1 MSYLNKLK
9 TVTDMIRN
17 SSERINQVTTDP
29 TAIKPSNNSVSVWI
43 KPPEVEWELFNE
55 PSYTFVIYLV
65 AGRPF
70 SKNNA
75 ALELLETIED
85 MSAAHLNM
93 SYAHPAEFTVE
104 GIGDLAAYEISL
116 KPLDL

>member
-17 SSERINQVTTDP
+17 SSTHITQVTTDP
-29 TAIKPSNNSVSVWI
+29 TAIKPSNTGVSIWI
-43 KPPEVEWELFNE
+43 KPPEVEWELWAE
-55 PSYTFVIYLV
+55 PEYSFTIYV
-65 AGRPF
+65 VSGRPF
-70 SKNNA
+70 AKNPA
-75 ALELLETIED
+75 VLEILETIED

-93 SYAHPAEFTVE
+93 SYATPAEFTVE